1 MVQGKRL
8 RNKVASESIRI
19 NGSGSWWVDCRS
31 RGCCFSSYESYV
43 LLSPAAKIQRW
54 THKQKQLSTAKNQSL
69 LLVWSTK
76 KVQNFRRYVDKL
88 SNFTFTDWR
97 FCLSWHKSMMLLEI
111 CNKQRKCGFL
121 YETKEQ
127 SDTWTNVFG
136 PSRWLSCYH
145 LYGKRWSKENQ
156 SFISCFR
163 FYCRSCQKQLTG
175 NICWLY
181 RREHWLGV
189 MQWRLLMAPVPWCGT
204 SSSSQLWLGNNQNVM
219 NDPKPPKQRW
229 TRPLSRSSSLQTE

>member
-1 MVQGKRL
+1 MSIDSKCKIFGRWWEGGGSRRETEKQSCERVHQDKWLRELVGGLQIKRL
-8 RNKVASESIRI
+8 LLQLLRKLRVVKSSSQNTKINAWAKTTKHCQEPKIVTGLKYQESSKFQKV
-19 NGSGSWWVDCRS
+19 
-31 RGCCFSSYESYV
+31 
-43 LLSPAAKIQRW
+43 
-54 THKQKQLSTAKNQSL
+54 
-69 LLVWSTK
+69 
-76 KVQNFRRYVDKL
+76 
-88 SNFTFTDWR
+88 
-97 FCLSWHKSMMLLEI
+97 
-111 CNKQRKCGFL
+111 CNKQRKCRFL
-121 YETKEQ
+121 YERKEQ

-156 SFISCFR
+156 SFISCLR
-163 FYCRSCQKQLTG
+163 FYFRSCQKQLTG

-181 RREHWLGV
+181 RREHWLGL

-219 NDPKPPKQRW
+219 NDPKLPKQRW